1 MLRGVGAALA
11 GGAALGNPHAA
22 SALIGGA
29 YVSQAEMAAR
39 GLVGL
44 TVGDPSMLKQ
54 RSGMCTGTLIGDGL
68 ILTARHCATNPA
80 GLPLEH
86 AVFSNDLFAA
96 DAVRRPVEKIIVGDH
111 PECDLAIIRHGG
123 ATPAAHAP
131 VTLVTSL
138 NAAYS
143 AADDDDELA
152 KEVARLYGFGV
163 QSDSF
168 DGFGELR
175 PGRLKALRASING
188 PIEGSSPLVTV
199 EEPAN
204 GGECYGDS
212 GGPLFLPTCPDAP
225 SPLRDARGEPLPRGL
240 AQIGVLSFGGAGT
253 ECRGGADEFVNLADY
268 GEWIDDAVAR
278 LGGAPPSELR
288 RA

>member
-1 MLRGVGAALA
+1 M
-11 GGAALGNPHAA
+11 
-22 SALIGGA
+22 
-29 YVSQAEMAAR
+29 
-39 GLVGL
+39 
-44 TVGDPSMLKQ
+44 
-54 RSGMCTGTLIGDGL
+54 
-68 ILTARHCATNPA
+68 
-80 GLPLEH
+80 
-86 AVFSNDLFAA
+86 
-96 DAVRRPVEKIIVGDH
+96 
-111 PECDLAIIRHGG
+111 
-123 ATPAAHAP
+123 
-131 VTLVTSL
+131 TLVTSL

-212 GGPLFLPTCPDAP
+212 GGPLFLPTRRSP

-253 ECRGGADEFVNLADY
+253 GAA
-268 GEWIDDAVAR
+268 A
-278 LGGAPPSELR
+278 APTSS
-288 RA
+288 